1 MKTTLAPTELHGEAR
16 LLCAEL
22 MGERQASWAFGW
34 HPIPDP
40 LKPCAR
46 CGGFMGRA
54 GIFVDTTG
62 YAPEDDTFCGEC
74 IRTYAPGIYFEGDDI
89 RQVVADLALEQFEE
103 LMSEG
108 RAEAERL
115 LGGQL
120 CGNH

>member
-1 MKTTLAPTELHGEAR
+1 MKTTLTPQELDGEAR

-22 MGERQASWAFGW
+22 MGSDESWALGW

-46 CGGFMGRA
+46 CGAFMGRA

-74 IRTYAPGIYFEGDDI
+74 IRTYAPGIYFDGNDI
-89 RQVVADLALEQFEE
+89 RQVVADLALAQFEDE
-103 LMSEG
+103 MLAG
-108 RAEAERL
+108 HAEAKRL
-115 LGGQL
+115 LQEAA
-120 CGNH
+120 